1 MLMVPDSPL
10 LLAFPNKNFQDWGGE
25 QLSYSHKYFIVENNK
40 RIVIKNIRGYNME
53 IGADKVYCFSC
64 GEVIKAE
71 AEICP
76 RCGVRQKTNPLCQM
90 KNPGVAAIAS
100 FFFAGLGQIYNGEI
114 GKGLLLIIV
123 QTVNVFLIFLFIGL
137 LTYPIVWIYGIYDAY
152 TTAEKINVEMI
163 R

>member
-1 MLMVPDSPL
+1 M
-10 LLAFPNKNFQDWGGE
+10 
-25 QLSYSHKYFIVENNK
+25 SYSHKFFIVENNK
-40 RIVIKNIRGYNME
+40 RMVIENIRGYNME
-53 IGADKVYCFSC
+53 IDTGEVYCFSC

-76 RCGVRQKTNPLCQM
+76 KCGVRQKTNPLIQM
-90 KNPGVAAIAS
+90 KNPGIAAIAS

-123 QTVNVFLIFLFIGL
+123 QTVNVFLMFVIIGFF
-137 LTYPIVWIYGIYDAY
+137 TYPIVWIYGIYDAY
-152 TTAEKINVEMI
+152 TTAEKINVEII

>member
-1 MLMVPDSPL
+1 
-10 LLAFPNKNFQDWGGE
+10 
-25 QLSYSHKYFIVENNK
+25 
-40 RIVIKNIRGYNME
+40 ME
-53 IGADKVYCFSC
+53 IGAEKVYCFSC

-76 RCGVRQKTNPLCQM
+76 HCGVRQKINPSDQM
-90 KNPGVAAIAS
+90 KTTIQPVKNPGIAAIAS

-114 GKGLLLIIV
+114 GKGIFLIIV
-123 QTVNVFLIFLFIGL
+123 QTINLCLMFVVIGF

>member
-1 MLMVPDSPL
+1 M
-10 LLAFPNKNFQDWGGE
+10 
-25 QLSYSHKYFIVENNK
+25 
-40 RIVIKNIRGYNME
+40 VIKNMRGYNME
-53 IGADKVYCFSC
+53 IGTDKVYCFSC
-64 GEVIKAE
+64 GEMIKAE

-76 RCGVRQKTNPLCQM
+76 KCGVRQKTNPLIQM
-90 KNPGVAAIAS
+90 KNPGIAAIAS

-123 QTVNVFLIFLFIGL
+123 QTVNVFLMFVIIGFF
-137 LTYPIVWIYGIYDAY
+137 TYPIVWIYGIYDAY

>member
-1 MLMVPDSPL
+1 
-10 LLAFPNKNFQDWGGE
+10 
-25 QLSYSHKYFIVENNK
+25 
-40 RIVIKNIRGYNME
+40 ME

-76 RCGVRQKTNPLCQM
+76 KCGVRQKINPLCQM
-90 KNPGVAAIAS
+90 KNPGIAAIAS

-123 QTVNVFLIFLFIGL
+123 QTVNVFLIFLFIGFF
-137 LTYPIVWIYGIYDAY
+137 TYPIVWIYGIYDAY